1 MERNTAMWA
10 LLLLLLSCVSMCTAP
25 AAIAQDPIRVETKEV
40 LVPVFVIDKTRYQD
54 LRRDPRNLF
63 KAVVS
68 GDMRSE
74 ESIVERIGIPELT
87 ATDLRLYEDGQ
98 LQTVDNVS
106 RQPMVHRGIRDN
118 QGFHSEYIGT
128 GGGKWSS
135 REWPPEVIADI
146 LPPQYLI
153 EYAPPESPEGSCHK
167 IKIEVNR
174 RKVIV
179 VARGEYCSAKH
190 PASDPLQGTPLGIQM
205 ESYLASA
212 VDSNIGVT
220 LTAIPL
226 YDDKNTIR
234 IQIALD
240 WPWKSLKFDSR
251 MLGVLGLVYT
261 KYGVLAQRFSDTSES
276 DSEELGEYKRAFGND
291 LRDVAP
297 TRYETQLRLPPGEYS
312 LRIALSDG
320 KKFGRSE
327 IPLTI
332 ESQGKTLAISPVSL
346 CKQVQNVSDRLSHT
360 ADKLP
365 GNLADQFKR
374 EYVPLVSNGIEFKVT
389 GNTQFKKGEI
399 LYAYFEVVEPLLER
413 DASTNVQIQMRVI
426 DLGSGEVKSDPQPIS
441 AMSYA
446 KPGNPVI
453 PIGRGIDI
461 KDLPTGSYRLDVRA
475 ADSTGNSTAW
485 RSVNFTVE

>member
-1 MERNTAMWA
+1 MMERNAAMWA
-10 LLLLLLSCVSMCTAP
+10 LLSLLLSCVSLCAAP

-54 LRRDPRNLF
+54 LRRDPGNLF
-63 KAVVS
+63 KAIFS
-68 GDMRSE
+68 GNMQLE
-74 ESIVERIGIPELT
+74 ASILERIVIPELT
-87 ATDLRLYEDGQ
+87 ATDFRLYEDGQ
-98 LQTVDNVS
+98 LQTVDNIS
-106 RQPMVHRGIRDN
+106 YQPTLNRGIRDN
-118 QGFHSEYIGT
+118 QGSHSEYIGT

-135 REWPPEVIADI
+135 REWPPEVVVDFV
-146 LPPQYLI
+146 PPQYLVV
-153 EYAPPESPEGSCHK
+153 YTPPESPEGSCHK

-174 RKVIV
+174 RKAIV
-179 VARGEYCSAKH
+179 VARGEYCNAKH

-205 ESYLASA
+205 ESYLASP
-212 VDSNIGVT
+212 VESNIGVT
-220 LTAIPL
+220 VTAIPL
-226 YDDKNTIR
+226 YDDRNTFR
-234 IQIALD
+234 VQIALD

-261 KYGVLAQRFSDTSES
+261 KYGVMAQRFSDTSEL

-291 LRDVAP
+291 LPNGAP
-297 TRYETQLRLPPGEYS
+297 TRYETQVRLPPGEYS
-312 LRIALSDG
+312 VRIALSDG

-327 IPLTI
+327 IPLTV
-332 ESQGKTLAISPVSL
+332 ESQGKTLTISPVSL

-365 GNLADQFKR
+365 GDLADQFKR
-374 EYVPLVSNGIEFKVT
+374 DYVPLVSNGVEFKVT

-399 LYAYFEVVEPLLER
+399 LYTYFEIMEPLLER

-453 PIGRGIDI
+453 PIGCGIDI
-461 KDLPTGSYRLDVRA
+461 KDGSYRLDIRA
-475 ADSTGNSTAW
+475 ADSSGISTP
-485 RSVNFTVE
+485 RRGVNFTVE